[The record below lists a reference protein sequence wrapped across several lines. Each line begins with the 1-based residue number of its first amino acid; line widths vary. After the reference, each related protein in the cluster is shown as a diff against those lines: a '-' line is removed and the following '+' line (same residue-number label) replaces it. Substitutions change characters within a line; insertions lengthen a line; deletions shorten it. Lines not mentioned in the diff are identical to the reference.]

1 MGRVHFIGGEKGGV
15 GKSLTARLLAQYF
28 IDGATPFTGFD
39 SDQSHGTF
47 SRFYKDFASPL
58 RVDDYDSLDNIITIA
73 ETHPDHDLIIDLAAQ
88 TSARLGQW
96 IAESDVFGIF
106 TEMGHKV
113 FIWHVMDDG
122 ADALS
127 LLDKTLDS
135 YPQQDIQ
142 FIVVQNMG
150 RGEDFD
156 AFEQS
161 PIFQKAQQRNAY
173 CMTLGKLHAKLVQKV
188 DFNNLS
194 FWAAANN
201 RDLMNTPERQRVR
214 VWLENAYTQFDHFLK
229 HDEEPQDTATV
240 EVQDFAS
247 Q

>member
-28 IDGATPFTGFD
+28 IDSATPFTGFD
-39 SDQSHGTF
+39 SDQSHGSF
-47 SRFYKDFASPL
+47 SRFYKDFASSL
-58 RVDDYDSLDNIITIA
+58 RVDDYDSLDNIIEVA
-73 ETHPDHDLIIDLAAQ
+73 ETQPEHDLIIDLAAQ

-96 IAESDVFGIF
+96 IEESDVFGIF
-106 TEMGHKV
+106 TEMGRKV

-150 RGEDFD
+150 RGENFD

-188 DFNNLS
+188 DFNDLS

-201 RDLMNTPERQRVR
+201 RDLMSTPERQRVR
-214 VWLENAYTQFDHFLK
+214 VWLDNAYRQFDHFLK
-229 HDEEPQDTATV
+229 HDEEPEDT
-240 EVQDFAS
+240 
-247 Q
+247 

>member
-28 IDGATPFTGFD
+28 IDSATPFTGFD

-47 SRFYKDFASPL
+47 SRFYNEFASPL
-58 RVDDYDSLDNIITIA
+58 RVDDYDSLDNIIAIA
-73 ETHPDHDLIIDLAAQ
+73 ETQPEHDLIIDLAAQ

-96 IAESDVFGIF
+96 IEESDVFGIF

-122 ADALS
+122 ADAMS
-127 LLDKTLDS
+127 LLDKTLDN

-150 RGEDFD
+150 RGEDFET
-156 AFEQS
+156 FEQS
-161 PIFQKAQQRNAY
+161 PVFQKAQQRNAY

-201 RDLMNTPERQRVR
+201 RELMSTPERQRTR

-229 HDEEPQDTATV
+229 HDEEAY
-240 EVQDFAS
+240 AA
-247 Q
+247 

>member
-28 IDGATPFTGFD
+28 IDSATPFTGFD
-39 SDQSHGTF
+39 SDQSHGSF

-58 RVDDYDSLDNIITIA
+58 RVDDYDSLDNIIEVA
-73 ETHPDHDLIIDLAAQ
+73 ETQPGHDLIIDLAAQ

-96 IAESDVFGIF
+96 IEESDVFGIF

-135 YPQQDIQ
+135 YQQQDIQ

-150 RGEDFD
+150 RGENFD

-188 DFNNLS
+188 DFNDLS

-201 RDLMNTPERQRVR
+201 RDLMSTPERQRMR

-229 HDEEPQDTATV
+229 HDDDIAETPEG
-240 EVQDFAS
+240 
-247 Q
+247 

>member
-28 IDGATPFTGFD
+28 IDSATPFTGFD
-39 SDQSHGTF
+39 SDQSHGSF

-58 RVDDYDSLDNIITIA
+58 RVDDYDSLDNIIDVA
-73 ETHPDHDLIIDLAAQ
+73 ETQPGHDLIIDLAAQ

-96 IAESDVFGIF
+96 IEESDVFGIF
-106 TEMGHKV
+106 TDMGHKV

-150 RGEDFD
+150 RGENFD

-188 DFNNLS
+188 DFNDLS

-201 RDLMNTPERQRVR
+201 RDLMSTPERQRMR

-229 HDEEPQDTATV
+229 HDDIAETPEG
-240 EVQDFAS
+240 
-247 Q
+247 

>member
-1 MGRVHFIGGEKGGV
+1 MEKIMGRVHFIGGEKGGV

-28 IDGATPFTGFD
+28 IDSGTPFAGFD

-47 SRFYKDFASPL
+47 SRFYNEFSSPL
-58 RVDDYDSLDNIITIA
+58 RVEDYESLDNIIEVA
-73 ETHPDHDLIIDLAAQ
+73 EANPNHDLIIDLAAQ
-88 TSARLGQW
+88 TSALLGKW
-96 IAESDVFGIF
+96 IKESDVFGIF

-122 ADALS
+122 ADAMS

-150 RGEDFD
+150 RGENFEK
-156 AFEQS
+156 FEQS
-161 PIFQKAQQRNAY
+161 PVFQKAQQRNAY
-173 CMTLGKLHAKLVQKV
+173 CMTLGKLHPKLVQKV

-201 RDLMNTPERQRVR
+201 RDTMTTAERQRMR
-214 VWLENAYTQFDHFLK
+214 VWLENTYTHLDHFLK
-229 HDEEPQDTATV
+229 HED
-240 EVQDFAS
+240 
-247 Q
+247 

>member
-28 IDGATPFTGFD
+28 IDSATPFTGFD
-39 SDQSHGTF
+39 SDQSHGSF

-58 RVDDYDSLDNIITIA
+58 RVDDYDSLDNIIEVA
-73 ETHPDHDLIIDLAAQ
+73 ETQPGHDLIIDLAAQ

-96 IAESDVFGIF
+96 IEESDVFGIF

-150 RGEDFD
+150 RGENFD

-188 DFNNLS
+188 DFNDLS

-201 RDLMNTPERQRVR
+201 RDLMSTPERQRMR

-229 HDEEPQDTATV
+229 HDDDIAETPEG
-240 EVQDFAS
+240 
-247 Q
+247 

>member
-28 IDGATPFTGFD
+28 IDSATPFTGFD
-39 SDQSHGTF
+39 SDQSHGSF

-58 RVDDYDSLDNIITIA
+58 RVDDYDSLDNIIEVA
-73 ETHPDHDLIIDLAAQ
+73 ETLPEHELIIDLAAQ
-88 TSARLGQW
+88 TSARLEQW
-96 IAESDVFGIF
+96 IEESDVFGIF

-142 FIVVQNMG
+142 FIVVQNLG
-150 RGEDFD
+150 RGENFD

-188 DFNNLS
+188 DFNDLS

-201 RDLMNTPERQRVR
+201 RDLMSTPERQRMR

-229 HDEEPQDTATV
+229 HDEESEDTYHSSVTP
-240 EVQDFAS
+240 EI
-247 Q
+247 